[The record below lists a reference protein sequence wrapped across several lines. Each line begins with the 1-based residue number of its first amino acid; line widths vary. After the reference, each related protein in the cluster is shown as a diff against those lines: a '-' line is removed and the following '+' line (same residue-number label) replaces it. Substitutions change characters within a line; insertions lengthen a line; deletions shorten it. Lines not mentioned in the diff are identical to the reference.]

1 MRLPLLP
8 LFNILTFP
16 LSCFQLARRLSWRGQ
31 GPAVLDQLQVGPLHH
46 HHLRQPRR
54 APAHHRQVCPVVL
67 IILHTGI
74 MGLLIV
80 GLNIVVFIVSMTHF
94 VFSHFQIMNIFMFVG
109 IICNYTSMHKC
120 WSWCITKILT
130 SFMIKSYTRLDC
142 PFLRSPRLK
151 SQLSTFRTL
160 QLVIENL
167 PQLPGNF
174 LCAFSAL
181 GKVLMT
187 NATRTNTGVSC
198 TTPR

>member
-1 MRLPLLP
+1 
-8 LFNILTFP
+8 
-16 LSCFQLARRLSWRGQ
+16 
-31 GPAVLDQLQVGPLHH
+31 
-46 HHLRQPRR
+46 
-54 APAHHRQVCPVVL
+54 
-67 IILHTGI
+67 
-74 MGLLIV
+74 
-80 GLNIVVFIVSMTHF
+80 MT
-94 VFSHFQIMNIFMFVG
+94 
-109 IICNYTSMHKC
+109 
-120 WSWCITKILT
+120 
-130 SFMIKSYTRLDC
+130 KSYTRLDC
-142 PFLRSPRLK
+142 PFLRNPRLK